1 MKPRAILPPIRLLS
15 PPPLKALLSEGAGD
29 APDGRLLLAIGGG
42 VFDVSISPQFY
53 AKGSSYHLCAGR
65 RSRVLA
71 RASRGRGRGDASA
84 SALSRAR
91 ARSRSPLAL
100 LSSCSPDSR
109 AAR

>member
-1 MKPRAILPPIRLLS
+1 MKPRLILPPIRLLS

-71 RASRGRGRGDASA
+71 RARAAAAAATRLPP
-84 SALSRAR
+84 LSHAR
-91 ARSRSPLAL
+91 ALAPSPLAL